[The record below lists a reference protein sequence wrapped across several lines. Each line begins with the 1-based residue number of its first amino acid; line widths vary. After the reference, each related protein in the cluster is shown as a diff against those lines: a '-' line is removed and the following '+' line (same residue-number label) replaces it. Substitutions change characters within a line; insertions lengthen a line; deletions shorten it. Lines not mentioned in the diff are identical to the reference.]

1 MIIAIMMTM
10 ATMKRIRKS
19 ASEVFCSVGRGPTDI
34 NIKFS
39 SLQRPM
45 SSFSIAGL
53 DFRLS
58 KINVHNLSF
67 RLSFWVVHLR
77 NDLAG

>member
-1 MIIAIMMTM
+1 MMTM

-39 SLQRPM
+39 SLHLRM
-45 SSFSIAGL
+45 SSFSIAGFDL
-53 DFRLS
+53 RLS
-58 KINVHNLSF
+58 KINIHNLSF
-67 RLSFWVVHLR
+67 RFLFWVVYLR